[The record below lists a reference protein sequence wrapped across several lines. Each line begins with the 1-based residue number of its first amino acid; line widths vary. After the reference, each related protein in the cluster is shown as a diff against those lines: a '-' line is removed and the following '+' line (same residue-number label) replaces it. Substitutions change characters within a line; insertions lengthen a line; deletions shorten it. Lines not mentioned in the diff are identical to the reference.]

1 MKSKD
6 RYLGVLNMPDA
17 TEVSFSPELQKYFSM
32 VKVDVAKRLK
42 LNKRRKRLP
51 IIYHKITAN
60 KTYSTINLQMRV
72 TELEIF
78 TIGVFF
84 ELSPQVDN
92 PLNRLVVMA
101 KYGSMMLAGD
111 CDFIQVQQSLRK
123 DLSTKCSKNNKIFQ
137 SLNCDFIQVQQCNV

>member
-1 MKSKD
+1 
-6 RYLGVLNMPDA
+6 MPDA

-101 KYGSMMLAGD
+101 KYGSMMLAGV
-111 CDFIQVQQSLRK
+111 CDFIQVQQSVRK
-123 DLSTKCSKNNKIFQ
+123 DPT
-137 SLNCDFIQVQQCNV
+137 